1 MDASATA
8 AELAAIG
15 ITPEQ
20 IFYVFTWGFG
30 AVIFFFFLGSVI
42 GAAKT
47 VIKKI

>member
-1 MDASATA
+1 MDASATV

-15 ITPEQ
+15 ITPDQ

-30 AVIFFFFLGSVI
+30 TVVFFYSLGFAI

-47 VIKKI
+47 AIKKL